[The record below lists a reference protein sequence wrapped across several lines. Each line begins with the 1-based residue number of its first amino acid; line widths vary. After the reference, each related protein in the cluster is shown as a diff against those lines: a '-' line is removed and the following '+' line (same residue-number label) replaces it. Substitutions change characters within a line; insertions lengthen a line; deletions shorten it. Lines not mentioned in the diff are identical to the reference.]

1 MMRLLLLALALAGL
15 ACQAQKTV
23 YSGVTPSNAHWE
35 SEGTNS
41 VSLKIDTRLG
51 LTSTPTY
58 LCRVTSRFS
67 SVSFQFEEAFDPL
80 TNVTGACTPRSATA
94 DGFKVRLRYVDGSSK
109 NMTVARASDF
119 RINWVA
125 VTNKHAG
132 MADKKAGMESQAEL
146 IKQLV
151 NEEPLVVK
159 GLLGQ
164 EYYAMQ
170 RNQPKPKPKPAP
182 KAPTTN
188 ATNANATTD
197 NTTTTTSAKE

>member
-1 MMRLLLLALALAGL
+1 MLRLLLLVLAAL

-67 SVSFQFEEAFDPL
+67 SVSFQFEDAFDPL
-80 TNVTGACTPRSATA
+80 ANVTGACTPRSATA
-94 DGFKVRLRYVDGSSK
+94 DGFKVRLRYLDGSSK
-109 NMTVARASDF
+109 NMTVSRASDF
-119 RINWVA
+119 RINWIA
-125 VTNKHAG
+125 VTNKHSG
-132 MADKKAGMESQAEL
+132 MADKKPGMESQAEL
-146 IKQLV
+146 IKQLM

-164 EYYAMQ
+164 EYYPMQ
-170 RNQPKPKPKPAP
+170 RNQFKPKPKPASSSS
-182 KAPTTN
+182 KSQNTTN
-188 ATNANATTD
+188 TTTD
-197 NTTTTTSAKE
+197 NTTSTKE